1 MLTPDSVNYDLLR
14 KDANGMVHN
23 SSVSGQN
30 RRWSRPAF
38 LIMPAIY
45 VGTIAVTY
53 TLSIG
58 TPGGAYYRIFGL
70 DPLAAIFGMVYDNA
84 AIIIGVFLLT
94 GTPWWYFVGRLTLA
108 GKRRVFGGL
117 LALFTFLIVI
127 SATLDPLK
135 QDLHNGVLSSAVMF
149 QYSLTALL
157 CLGAL
162 TSAVYGLV
170 VRGFLPSHD

>member
-1 MLTPDSVNYDLLR
+1 M
-14 KDANGMVHN
+14 NGE
-23 SSVSGQN
+23 N
-30 RRWSRPAF
+30 RRWSRPAL

-58 TPGGAYYRIFGL
+58 APGGAYYRIFGL
-70 DPLAAIFGMVYDNA
+70 DPLAAMFGMVYDNA

-94 GTPWWYFVGRLTLA
+94 GTPWWYFVGWFTFGGERP
-108 GKRRVFGGL
+108 VFGGV
-117 LALFTFLIVI
+117 LAVFTFFVAVI
-127 SATLDPLK
+127 ATIDPLK
-135 QDLHNGVLSSAVMF
+135 QDVHDGLLSSAVIF

-162 TSAVYGLV
+162 TSAVYSLV
-170 VRGFLPSHD
+170 VRDFLPSHD